1 MPTLVI
7 HDLDEELVRDL
18 HSRAKANNRSIEAE
32 AREML
37 TLVVYE
43 DAVIA
48 HQWKKALALA
58 DEIRRKTAGRS
69 CTPSEVLIRELRDRD
84 HRL

>member
-1 MPTLVI
+1 MI
-7 HDLDEELVRDL
+7 HDLDEELVHDIR
-18 HSRAKANNRSIEAE
+18 SRANASNRSVEDEI
-32 AREML
+32 REML
-37 TLVVYE
+37 TLVTYE

-48 HQWKKALALA
+48 HQWNEAL
-58 DEIRRKTAGRS
+58 EIVDAIRHKTVGGS

>member
-1 MPTLVI
+1 
-7 HDLDEELVRDL
+7 
-18 HSRAKANNRSIEAE
+18 
-32 AREML
+32 ML
-37 TLVVYE
+37 TLVTYE

-48 HQWKKALALA
+48 HQWNEAL
-58 DEIRRKTAGRS
+58 EIVDAIRHKTVGGS